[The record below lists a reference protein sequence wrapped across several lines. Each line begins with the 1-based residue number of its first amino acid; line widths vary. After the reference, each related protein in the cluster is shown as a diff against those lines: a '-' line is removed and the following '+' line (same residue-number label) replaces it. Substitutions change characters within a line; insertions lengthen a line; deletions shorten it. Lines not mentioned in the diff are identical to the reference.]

1 MKKKAI
7 LEQID
12 IKLDTG
18 LDRSINAIVGWV
30 KVYLQNEQRKTDF
43 KPETDVD
50 TINTPACLVV
60 VQYVSGMIRL
70 IRNTLDG
77 RHLDTALKELGI
89 RFHKVIYDHLQQFQF
104 NSAGAMCAICDMNEY
119 RKCIKELDVEFV
131 TNLFDTLHALC
142 NLLLVKPEN
151 LKQVCTG
158 DQLVRTHVYIC
169 VYTYVFTHTIRLQMT
184 LDRTVLLNFIQLRTD
199 YKTQKLANCLKGLA
213 T

>member
-1 MKKKAI
+1 MLKKKAI

-12 IKLDTG
+12 VKLDTG

-30 KVYLQNEQRKTDF
+30 KIYLQNEQKKTDF

-50 TINTPACLVV
+50 TVNTPACLVV

-89 RFHKVIYDHLQQFQF
+89 RFHKVIYDNLQQFQF

-158 DQLVRTHVYIC
+158 EQLVCYMNYYFFKGH
-169 VYTYVFTHTIRLQMT
+169 FLQMHMIFS
-184 LDRTVLLNFIQLRTD
+184 L
-199 YKTQKLANCLKGLA
+199 
-213 T
+213 

>member
-1 MKKKAI
+1 MLKKKAI

-12 IKLDTG
+12 VKLDTG
-18 LDRSINAIVGWV
+18 LDRSINAIIGWV
-30 KVYLQNEQRKTDF
+30 KIYLQNEQKKTDF

-50 TINTPACLVV
+50 TVNTPACLVV

-119 RKCIKELDVEFV
+119 RKCIKELEIEFV

-158 DQLVRTHVYIC
+158 DQLVCWIFSGNITLKRYISFHRC
-169 VYTYVFTHTIRLQMT
+169 T
-184 LDRTVLLNFIQLRTD
+184 LFNLCRCTLF
-199 YKTQKLANCLKGLA
+199 NCYNCR
-213 T
+213 

>member
-1 MKKKAI
+1 MK
-7 LEQID
+7 LE
-12 IKLDTG
+12 TG
-18 LDRSINAIVGWV
+18 LDRSINAIIGWV

-50 TINTPACLVV
+50 TLSTSACLTV
-60 VQYVSGMIRL
+60 VQYVNGMIRH
-70 IRNTLDG
+70 IRSTLDG
-77 RHLDTALKELGI
+77 KNLNNVLTELGV

-119 RKCIKELDVEFV
+119 RKCVKELEIDLV
-131 TNLFDTLHALC
+131 TSLFDTLYALC

-158 DQLVRTHVYIC
+158 DQLA
-169 VYTYVFTHTIRLQMT
+169 T
-184 LDRTVLLNFIQLRTD
+184 LDRNVLINFIQLRTD